1 MVVKIYST
9 AGDDHLLYCWLHS
22 SFGHFPFAS
31 RPFASTTCPKE
42 GVKLSKAFCMR
53 GGGVKDLCICL
64 RTVEKS
70 LGALEESLFTKVA
83 VEKGEED
90 EGEPDDHD
98 QPELLVGVHLVPDRA
113 RLHVCRTKLCAL
125 QNPLAEVADHSVVIH
140 LEDKIRAVDDPS
152 HGEERDI
159 VHLKAR
165 AVCRQHTNCAR
176 GFPLSMRKLLS
187 HPTPACDVR
196 EMSEE

>member
-70 LGALEESLFTKVA
+70 LAALEESLFTKVA

-98 QPELLVGVHLVPDRA
+98 QPELLVSGHLIPDCA
-113 RLHVCRTKLCAL
+113 GLHVCWTELCAF
-125 QNPLAEVADHSVVIH
+125 QNPLADIADHSLVIH
-140 LEDKIRAVDDPS
+140 LEDEICTVDDS
-152 HGEERDI
+152 AHGGDGDQMR
-159 VHLKAR
+159 
-165 AVCRQHTNCAR
+165 R
-176 GFPLSMRKLLS
+176 GTVQTTPTAAEAFHCQCESCFLNG
-187 HPTPACDVR
+187 HPHVMF
-196 EMSEE
+196 EK